1 MEQKDYMLREIEK
14 IGLIINSIRQKLFGG
29 GDNLSL
35 TTQEQF
41 QTLSERLYDEINFD
55 LDKFLMSSKEDSINY
70 LSAFN
75 GFSVENIELL
85 AEMVSEKYPS
95 KALQLLEYCNSLSK
109 TYSFE
114 REQMIAKLTSY
125 TDTTLSP
132 KIS

>member
-14 IGLIINSIRQKLFGG
+14 IGLILNSIRQKLFGG
-29 GDNLSL
+29 SDNLSL

-55 LDKFLMSSKEDSINY
+55 LDKFLTSSKDESISY
-70 LSAFN
+70 MSAFN

-85 AEMVSEKYPS
+85 AVMLSEKYPS

-114 REQMIAKLTSY
+114 REQ
-125 TDTTLSP
+125 
-132 KIS
+132 KIQKTKDLQK

>member
-14 IGLIINSIRQKLFGG
+14 IGLILNSIRQKLFGG
-29 GDNLSL
+29 SDNLSL

-55 LDKFLMSSKEDSINY
+55 LDKFLTSSKDESISY
-70 LSAFN
+70 MSAFN

-85 AEMVSEKYPS
+85 AEMLSEKYPA

-114 REQMIAKLTSY
+114 REQ
-125 TDTTLSP
+125 
-132 KIS
+132 KIQKIKYLQK